1 MASNYTL
8 SVKIEGDESDF
19 NDAMKR
25 VQDSLEKTDDD
36 LKKGSNN
43 ASIFGSVL
51 RANLVSSAI
60 TLSLIHI

>member
-36 LKKGSNN
+36 
-43 ASIFGSVL
+43 
-51 RANLVSSAI
+51 
-60 TLSLIHI
+60 